1 MSQSFN
7 LINNYNNQEN
17 KLSTSMMTFNKYHMT
32 FIRNNKQHLENGWGW
47 FVDVDL
53 NTEPVRIVQ
62 NNITYK
68 SSQNRSLLKTIQEY
82 PSIRSMKS
90 MKNLNDTSMMFE
102 FDEYDNNHRTNNNIS
117 NINVTIIRI
126 TQWYLYFMSFINIT
140 NSYKFFISRLNE
152 KFSPL
157 RSTTLPNESN
167 SLIYNFCECVGP

>member
-1 MSQSFN
+1 MPYLTREHQWAKEIQKTKIT
-7 LINNYNNQEN
+7 LQ
-17 KLSTSMMTFNKYHMT
+17 
-32 FIRNNKQHLENGWGW
+32 NKQHLENGWGW

-102 FDEYDNNHRTNNNIS
+102 FDEYDNNHRTNNNNNIS
-117 NINVTIIRI
+117 NINVTIIKI

-140 NSYKFFISRLNE
+140 THIN
-152 KFSPL
+152 FS
-157 RSTTLPNESN
+157 SQ
-167 SLIYNFCECVGP
+167 V